1 MVAMILTNEL
11 IEKYGIKPRV
21 ICYIGA
27 NQGQELPDMLNSFPD
42 SNIHCFE
49 PQKVPFN
56 LLKKKFGNKQ
66 NLYFYNFAL
75 GNQNKKITIYTNNN
89 NDYMSSSILEPKEH
103 LLYHKQV
110 TFEGSEEIELKR
122 FDDLNIQNVDYLNI
136 DVQGFEL
143 EVLKGFNNLNEIKYI
158 KTEVNRKELYK
169 NCVLVKEL
177 DKYLD
182 NYNFIRV
189 KTVWWQ
195 STVPWG
201 DAFYIKKDLVANI
214 IIIFSK
220 LKNNIQNIKGYF
232 WILSKLIKIKN
243 FNNDKLEIEK

>member
-1 MVAMILTNEL
+1 M
-11 IEKYGIKPRV
+11 
-21 ICYIGA
+21 
-27 NQGQELPDMLNSFPD
+27 
-42 SNIHCFE
+42 
-49 PQKVPFN
+49 
-56 LLKKKFGNKQ
+56 
-66 NLYFYNFAL
+66 
-75 GNQNKKITIYTNNN
+75 
-89 NDYMSSSILEPKEH
+89 
-103 LLYHKQV
+103 
-110 TFEGSEEIELKR
+110 
-122 FDDLNIQNVDYLNI
+122 
-136 DVQGFEL
+136 
-143 EVLKGFNNLNEIKYI
+143 
-158 KTEVNRKELYK
+158 
-169 NCVLVKEL
+169 
-177 DKYLD
+177 D